1 MRRLYERGYLDEQRY
16 AQISMKS
23 YYDNP
28 NSFSEDQVEQ
38 FYQFAKER
46 NIPFEKDPAA
56 QENALVGAMNQLA
69 SGVVEGFTTFGWAED
84 PDTQTEA
91 ILNKVGHLIGFA
103 PDIIAGVFTF
113 GTSLPGSVARK
124 SAFRAS
130 RLRAGQRVKE
140 GLGEFGEKYIPAL
153 TRTDKTGGLQ
163 LRSIPMKAADWVIEQ
178 GKSRLGGAE
187 FLRNNF
193 IGRKLAQ
200 SPDLLEIMEES
211 AHLGIA
217 MAVSARKEGPEG
229 WAESAQ
235 HGALAGAFFGGVRNY
250 VNLGTMLAS
259 GNKARVQM
267 AKSKVKEIADDTIGS
282 QIQTLQKTSRGID
295 FDRAQYIDFITRG
308 TLGSAFTGG
317 QASMQNAPF
326 ADQVYEYLLGF
337 FFGAAGRPKFEQRAT
352 QALVENMVGKKGEP
366 DKILTVV
373 QEGQNMIIN
382 GADINKMQWYKDLAP
397 KEKRY
402 VDAFQADL
410 VLDQINRIG
419 NNQSDVVLEAIK
431 TKLDAMGDVGI
442 ETLSKR
448 EKVRLFLEANKQ
460 AKLDLTVREKDFIE
474 AKQKD
479 LAARPDVDISNVKK
493 GDIIDLYTFDG
504 KTEAVTVERAADG
517 KVFVKGAG
525 KDVVEVDKSTYF
537 TKNVFSPEF
546 RLPDS
551 EFIPEQYRN
560 KRLNELSNE
569 QKTEIQEQLK
579 LE

>member
-56 QENALVGAMNQLA
+56 QENALVGALNQLA

-200 SPDLLEIMEES
+200 SPELLEIMEES

-217 MAVSARKEGPEG
+217 MAVSARKEGPKVG
-229 WAESAQ
+229 QNQ
-235 HGALAGAFFGGVRNY
+235 H
-250 VNLGTMLAS
+250 
-259 GNKARVQM
+259 
-267 AKSKVKEIADDTIGS
+267 
-282 QIQTLQKTSRGID
+282 
-295 FDRAQYIDFITRG
+295 
-308 TLGSAFTGG
+308 
-317 QASMQNAPF
+317 
-326 ADQVYEYLLGF
+326 
-337 FFGAAGRPKFEQRAT
+337 
-352 QALVENMVGKKGEP
+352 NMVH
-366 DKILTVV
+366 
-373 QEGQNMIIN
+373 
-382 GADINKMQWYKDLAP
+382 
-397 KEKRY
+397 
-402 VDAFQADL
+402 
-410 VLDQINRIG
+410 
-419 NNQSDVVLEAIK
+419 
-431 TKLDAMGDVGI
+431 
-442 ETLSKR
+442 
-448 EKVRLFLEANKQ
+448 
-460 AKLDLTVREKDFIE
+460 
-474 AKQKD
+474 
-479 LAARPDVDISNVKK
+479 
-493 GDIIDLYTFDG
+493 
-504 KTEAVTVERAADG
+504 
-517 KVFVKGAG
+517 
-525 KDVVEVDKSTYF
+525 
-537 TKNVFSPEF
+537 
-546 RLPDS
+546 
-551 EFIPEQYRN
+551 
-560 KRLNELSNE
+560 
-569 QKTEIQEQLK
+569 
-579 LE
+579 